1 MLTKP
6 ADRSPAADFIITYH
20 GTVATL
26 DVLNGACL
34 SWVEENVAFEPWQ
47 RLGAHGRCIDPRFAE
62 ELREA
67 LIEAGFRDQEGS
79 PQ

>member
-6 ADRSPAADFIITYH
+6 TDGSPVADFIVTYH

-26 DVLNGACL
+26 DVLTDTCL
-34 SWVEENVAFEPWQ
+34 SWVEENVSFEPWQ
-47 RLGAHGRCIDPRFAE
+47 RLADFGICIDPRFAE

-67 LIEAGFRDQEGS
+67 LVETSFADGEDGA
-79 PQ
+79 